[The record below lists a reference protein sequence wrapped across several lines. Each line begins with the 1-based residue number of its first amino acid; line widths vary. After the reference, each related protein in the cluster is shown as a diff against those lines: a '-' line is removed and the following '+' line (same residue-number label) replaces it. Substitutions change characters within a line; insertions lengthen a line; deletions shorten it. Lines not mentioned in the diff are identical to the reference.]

1 MPNNELSL
9 AGLGIQMPYNMQAEQ
24 SVLGAALMDE
34 NILTQLITE
43 LEADMF
49 YSEQNR
55 AVYTQMAA
63 LFAENEA
70 VDVVTLVDA
79 LAQEKAMHDELE
91 AIYNPHVDFDRVH
104 ARGEEIIEN
113 FLALEQA

>member
-55 AVYTQMAA
+55 AIWV
-63 LFAENEA
+63 
-70 VDVVTLVDA
+70 
-79 LAQEKAMHDELE
+79 
-91 AIYNPHVDFDRVH
+91 
-104 ARGEEIIEN
+104 
-113 FLALEQA
+113 